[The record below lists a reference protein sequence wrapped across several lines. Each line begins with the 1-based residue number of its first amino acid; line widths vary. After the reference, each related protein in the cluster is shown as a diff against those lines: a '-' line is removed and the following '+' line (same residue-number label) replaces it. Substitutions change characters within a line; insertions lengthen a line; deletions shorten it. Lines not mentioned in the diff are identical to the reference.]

1 MVKRIVYLICAAA
14 VLLAAFAEVEAGNQ
28 ERIGTAAAQELRI
41 PVGSRGTALGGA
53 SLADVR
59 GLEAMYWN
67 PAGLVLGDTK
77 REVTFSYL
85 DYMADMQMNYAAIST
100 KVRDDMSIG
109 LSAKV
114 FSVGDIIVTTEDNPE
129 GTGEVLTPTF
139 SIISGTFSQ
148 QLTDRVI
155 FGMTVKYIHEGI
167 KREVA
172 DGLAFD
178 FGFQY
183 ITGLKGLKLGVAM
196 RNFGPDIKFDGPDLE
211 QSVRLSDAVLGADP
225 QATSRFFRTPLTAA
239 ELPTSI
245 ELGMSYDVFKNEMGK
260 AVFSAAFRSNNLAA
274 DEYQAGVEY
283 DFKQTLCLRG
293 GYAVSP
299 EGGVQ
304 PSGFKKQYIL
314 GPTFGFGLNVP
325 VGGTQFHI
333 DYAVGRT
340 DFFQDNQWLTVS
352 LGF

>member
-1 MVKRIVYLICAAA
+1 MMKRVVYLACAAA
-14 VLLAAFAEVEAGNQ
+14 VLLAAFAEADAGNQ

-53 SLADVR
+53 ALANVR

-67 PAGLVLGDTK
+67 PAGLVLGETK

-85 DYMADMQMNYAAIST
+85 DYMADMNMNYFAIST
-100 KVRDDMSIG
+100 KVRDDISIG

-114 FSVGDIIVTTEDNPE
+114 LSVGDIIVTTEQNPE
-129 GTGEVLTPTF
+129 GTGEILTPTF
-139 SIISGTFSQ
+139 SIISATFSQ
-148 QLTDRVI
+148 QWTDRVI
-155 FGMTVKYIHEGI
+155 FGMTAKYIHEGI

-172 DGLAFD
+172 SGLAFD

-183 ITGLKGLKLGVAM
+183 VTGLKALKLGVAM

-211 QSVRLSDAVLGADP
+211 RSVSLSDAVPSADP
-225 QATSRFFRTPLTAA
+225 NATSRFFRTPLAAA

-245 ELGMSYDVFKNEMGK
+245 ELGMSYDLVENETGK

-283 DFKQTLCLRG
+283 EFRKTLSLRG
-293 GYAVSP
+293 GYAASP
-299 EGGVQ
+299 EGDVT

-314 GPTFGFGLNVP
+314 GPSFGFGLNLP
-325 VGGTQFHI
+325 LGTTSI
-333 DYAVGRT
+333 KVDYAVGQT
-340 DFFQDNQWLTVS
+340 EFFQDNHWLTVS
-352 LGF
+352 MGF